1 MWWDRSELVDVYLS
15 PTCIGFASGS
25 VSVTS
30 WIETQDLDDG
40 MARLAQ
46 ALSQAPLQSCG
57 RVRVWLAS
65 ALARPLMLS
74 PTSGARNRQE
84 AKSLATMLAP
94 DATGFD
100 EPVRVWANAWRANRG
115 GLAVVMSD
123 RIWAALHHAADQA
136 RDKRRQGRHTE
147 VARSLELVSV
157 RPWWNQVLDVV
168 LAESLGK
175 ATRIGWSLSEG
186 RGVVHG
192 IVDNGNPVEA
202 GFDLLGAHDADGALL
217 RRRLEVNWNA
227 GGASKHFDFSRTGND
242 SVAALGCW
250 REWGRD
256 VA

>member
-1 MWWDRSELVDVYLS
+1 MWWDRSELADVYLS
-15 PTCIGFASGS
+15 PTRIGLASGS

-30 WIETQDLDDG
+30 WIETQDVDDG

-74 PTSGARNRQE
+74 AASGARNRQE

-100 EPVRVWANAWRANRG
+100 EPVRVWANAWRMNRG
-115 GLAVVMSD
+115 GLAVVMPD
-123 RIWAALHHAADQA
+123 LVWTGLHRIVEQALDERRQA
-136 RDKRRQGRHTE
+136 RRKE
-147 VARSLELVSV
+147 AARSLELVSV
-157 RPWWNQVLDVV
+157 RPWWNQVLDAV
-168 LAESLGK
+168 LAESVGE
-175 ATRIGWSLSEG
+175 ANRVGWSLSEG
-186 RGVVHG
+186 GGVVHG
-192 IVDNGNPVEA
+192 IVDNGSLVDA

-227 GGASKHFDFSRTGND
+227 GGASRHFDFARAGDGTP
-242 SVAALGCW
+242 AALGCW
-250 REWGRD
+250 RESGRGSP
-256 VA
+256 